1 MISPRSG
8 GQSLIPMLFALL
20 GLVLSVSAGIPVGPA
35 AGTPPAPAL
44 GPLPAGHLGPA
55 GANATDNLTA
65 ALNRLLFIVGLAAGA
80 VVTLVWARVALS
92 WFSHDPTRKVQAKER
107 ARDAL
112 IGSLILVAAVSGL
125 AWALARWVLTGV

>member
-1 MISPRSG
+1 MSAQESGRRS
-8 GQSLIPMLFALL
+8 SVPMLFAFL
-20 GLVLSVSAGIPVGPA
+20 GLVLSISAGLSGGTA
-35 AGTPPAPAL
+35 AGTHPAPVL
-44 GPLPAGHLGPA
+44 GPLPAGHLTPA

-92 WFSHDPTRKVQAKER
+92 WFSHDTTRKVQAKER

>member
-1 MISPRSG
+1 MRRPGRGPSFPVP
-8 GQSLIPMLFALL
+8 LLFALL
-20 GLVLSVSAGIPVGPA
+20 SVALFVSAGSAGAPGAGSPRAPVVGPFTA
-35 AGTPPAPAL
+35 V
-44 GPLPAGHLGPA
+44 HLRPA

-65 ALNRLLFIVGLAAGA
+65 ALNRLLFIVGIAAGA

-125 AWALARWVLTGV
+125 AWALARWVLTGA

>member
-1 MISPRSG
+1 MSASARGRPSP
-8 GQSLIPMLFALL
+8 IPMLFAFL
-20 GLVLSVSAGIPVGPA
+20 GLVLSVSAGLTGGSPAGAYPA
-35 AGTPPAPAL
+35 AVP
-44 GPLPAGHLGPA
+44 GPLPAGHLHPV

-65 ALNRLLFIVGLAAGA
+65 ALSRLLFIVGLAAGA

>member
-1 MISPRSG
+1 MTLARAARPP
-8 GQSLIPMLFALL
+8 LLLWLFALL
-20 GLVLSVSAGIPVGPA
+20 GAALSVSAGFPAGPG
-35 AGTPPAPAL
+35 AGTAPPPGARPV
-44 GPLPAGHLGPA
+44 PAGHLRPA

-65 ALNRLLFIVGLAAGA
+65 ALNRLLFIVSIAAGA